1 MSERNDDKVKKLI
14 NNNYRKYTNVLI
26 FNYNELLETDK
37 NDLNNIINNAFNK
50 FMNFIPKEL
59 IPEKSSD
66 LIKEDMKKRIIRV
79 NETVIQM
86 KDMSFEIWDNF
97 TGIHGGH
104 RNRKG

>member
-1 MSERNDDKVKKLI
+1 MSERNDNKAKKLI

-86 KDMSFEIWDNF
+86 KDKSFEIWDNF

>member
-1 MSERNDDKVKKLI
+1 
-14 NNNYRKYTNVLI
+14 
-26 FNYNELLETDK
+26 
-37 NDLNNIINNAFNK
+37 
-50 FMNFIPKEL
+50 
-59 IPEKSSD
+59 
-66 LIKEDMKKRIIRV
+66 MKKRIIRV